1 MIPFAFTSWIP
12 DDIKSLQA
20 SVSDQNKGDDA
31 SQKKKWMKLN
41 KKTWVI
47 LGFTL
52 LVVFAAIAF
61 LVIDF
66 SKTSPK
72 ALLKVMA
79 DNVDLQ
85 VKNVIYT
92 DVGQSG
98 EKWEIK
104 ADTARY
110 LKKENLALFDKVQI
124 KLVTGDG
131 KTFLMTGDRAKL
143 QTDTKNIE
151 ISGNVEIVSDRGD
164 RFRTDMLRYTDAD
177 STVHTDGTVT
187 MGGGQMQIRG
197 AGMTLNIK
205 KGHLT
210 LLSKV
215 KGQIQGK

>member
-1 MIPFAFTSWIP
+1 M
-12 DDIKSLQA
+12 
-20 SVSDQNKGDDA
+20 
-31 SQKKKWMKLN
+31 N
-41 KKTWVI
+41 KKTWII

-52 LVVFAAIAF
+52 LVVIVAITL
-61 LVIDF
+61 LVIDS

-72 ALLKVMA
+72 TLLKVMA

-85 VKNVIYT
+85 VKNVVYT

-124 KLVTGDG
+124 KLLTGEG

-151 ISGNVEIVSDRGD
+151 ISGNVEVVSDRGD
-164 RFRTDMLRYTDAD
+164 RFRTDTLRYTDAD
-177 STVHTDGTVT
+177 GTVQTDGAVT

-197 AGMTLNIK
+197 AGMILNIK
-205 KGHLT
+205 KGQLS

>member
-1 MIPFAFTSWIP
+1 
-12 DDIKSLQA
+12 
-20 SVSDQNKGDDA
+20 
-31 SQKKKWMKLN
+31 MKLN
-41 KKTWVI
+41 KKTWMI

-52 LVVFAAIAF
+52 LVVFSAITL

-66 SKTSPK
+66 IKTSPK
-72 ALLKVMA
+72 TLLKVMA

-85 VKNVIYT
+85 VRNVIYT

-110 LKKENLALFDKVQI
+110 LKKENLALFDKVHV
-124 KLVTGDG
+124 KLVNNDG
-131 KTFLMTGDRAKL
+131 RIYLMTGDRAKL

-164 RFRTDMLRYTDAD
+164 RFRTDTLRYNNAE
-177 STVHTDGTVT
+177 STVHTDGAVT
-187 MGGGQMQIRG
+187 MEGGQMQIRG
-197 AGMTLNIK
+197 SGMTLNTKRGQLSIQ
-205 KGHLT
+205 
-210 LLSKV
+210 SKV

>member
-1 MIPFAFTSWIP
+1 
-12 DDIKSLQA
+12 
-20 SVSDQNKGDDA
+20 
-31 SQKKKWMKLN
+31 MKLN

-47 LGFTL
+47 LGL
-52 LVVFAAIAF
+52 ALVVVLAAITF

-66 SKTSPK
+66 GSKTSPK
-72 ALLKVMA
+72 TLLKVMA

-124 KLVTGDG
+124 KLVTSDG

-177 STVHTDGTVT
+177 STVHTDGAVT
-187 MGGGQMQIRG
+187 MGGGQMKIG
-197 AGMTLNIK
+197 ASGMTLNIK
-205 KGHLT
+205 KGHLS